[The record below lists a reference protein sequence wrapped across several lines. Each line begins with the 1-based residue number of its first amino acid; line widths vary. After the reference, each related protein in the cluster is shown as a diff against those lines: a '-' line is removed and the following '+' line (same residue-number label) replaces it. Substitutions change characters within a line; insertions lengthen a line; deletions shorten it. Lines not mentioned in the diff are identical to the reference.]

1 MDWLC
6 LPSFDGNFVLGRLLD
21 ADRGGFFTLAPVL
34 AAAVERRYLPSTNVL
49 ETTWTTATGRM
60 RVTDA
65 LTLAEEPREVRELL
79 RRVEAVEGEV
89 ELEWRVEPRFAHTE
103 RPSRL
108 DRRDGAVVAR
118 HDGDAVVVQSW
129 DLGEPEIGDGAVSAR
144 VTLSAGGSGVV
155 VLSAAPIARGALP
168 FTTRDAAEGRLAHT
182 ERWWR
187 GWTQARSYDGPWRE
201 AVLRSGLA
209 LALLS
214 FAPSGAVAA
223 APTAIDALLRLGDAD
238 AAHAFLG
245 WLERA
250 AGSPPLQPFYRLD
263 GSSDI
268 GQTELDISGYRGS
281 RPVRA
286 GNGAVSQR
294 QLGNYG
300 DLLQAVTLYAD
311 DGHEL
316 GEDLAAGLA
325 RIGSRHL

>member
-1 MDWLC
+1 MSSSTERTGGFLPIEGYAAIGDRHTAALVGGDGSVDWLC

-144 VTLSAGGSGVV
+144 ITLV
-155 VLSAAPIARGALP
+155 APG
-168 FTTRDAAEGRLAHT
+168 
-182 ERWWR
+182 
-187 GWTQARSYDGPWRE
+187 
-201 AVLRSGLA
+201 
-209 LALLS
+209 
-214 FAPSGAVAA
+214 AA
-223 APTAIDALLRLGDAD
+223 ASSSSPRL
-238 AAHAFLG
+238 
-245 WLERA
+245 
-250 AGSPPLQPFYRLD
+250 P
-263 GSSDI
+263 
-268 GQTELDISGYRGS
+268 
-281 RPVRA
+281 
-286 GNGAVSQR
+286 
-294 QLGNYG
+294 
-300 DLLQAVTLYAD
+300 
-311 DGHEL
+311 
-316 GEDLAAGLA
+316 
-325 RIGSRHL
+325 